1 MDQEGGRF
9 GGKNQKASDQSISSK
24 KNVKKNT
31 SGKEMYDFWINLMKA
46 ESYFSVL
53 HLFFFTV

>member
-31 SGKEMYDFWINLMKA
+31 SGKEMYDF
-46 ESYFSVL
+46 
-53 HLFFFTV
+53 